1 MGITAFAISAS
12 LTAVFLL
19 AGCGSDSSSK
29 STAAGSA
36 ATSTSTAATD
46 GQSTATSSSTVST
59 THSDPL
65 VWAQSVLHSQHYD
78 AVNPDQYSTSRDLRI
93 LVGVQPD
100 TRRMKV
106 FFFLGDSRW
115 LGTDTTAP
123 SGQVAVAH
131 QGDNTVQVTYSLYIP
146 SDSDANPTAGTK
158 TVTFR
163 WDGKNLKPLDSI
175 PAAGMRAL
183 LSRR

>member
-1 MGITAFAISAS
+1 MAFVVSAS

-19 AGCGSDSSSK
+19 GGCGSESSSK
-29 STAAGSA
+29 STSAGSA
-36 ATSTSTAATD
+36 ATSTSTSTAATD
-46 GQSTATSSSTVST
+46 GPSTATSSSTVST
-59 THSDPL
+59 TQSSPL
-65 VWAQSVLHSQHYD
+65 AWAESVLHSQHYD